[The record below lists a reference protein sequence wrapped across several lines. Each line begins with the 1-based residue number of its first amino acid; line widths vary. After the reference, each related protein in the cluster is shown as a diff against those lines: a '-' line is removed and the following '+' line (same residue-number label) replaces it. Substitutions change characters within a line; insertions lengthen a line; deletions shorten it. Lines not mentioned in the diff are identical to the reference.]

1 MLQYPAKI
9 EADGDGFMV
18 SFRDIPEALTGAD
31 TQEEA
36 QRLAADALL
45 TAMDFYFEDGRAVPA
60 ASAPHRDEVLIDLPA
75 SVQAK
80 ILILNEMV
88 KQHVTQAELARKMGT
103 TKQEVTRIVNLHHST
118 RIDTLANALDA
129 LGRQLQITVA

>member
-31 TQEEA
+31 TREET

-60 ASAPHRDEVLIDLPA
+60 ASAPHSDEVLIDLPA

-80 ILILNEMV
+80 IPVLNEMV

-103 TKQEVTRIVNLHHST
+103 TKQEVTLIVNLHHST
-118 RIDTLANALDA
+118 KIDTLANALDA
-129 LGRQLQITVA
+129 LDRQLQITVA

>member
-31 TQEEA
+31 TREEA
-36 QRLAADALL
+36 EKMAADALL
-45 TAMDFYFEDGRAVPA
+45 TAMDFYFEDGRAVPE
-60 ASAPHRDEVLIDLPA
+60 ASAPKDEEVLVSLPA
-75 SVQAK
+75 SVEAK
-80 ILILNEMV
+80 ILVLNEMV
-88 KQHVTQAELARKMGT
+88 SQDVTQTELARKMGT

-118 RIDTLANALDA
+118 KIDTLALALHA
-129 LGRQLQITVA
+129 LGRRLQLTVA